1 MIMMSAQ
8 ETVAGQAFSNA
19 SLMLSITSN
28 DLREPMF
35 ESESFSPNSVGVSS
49 NNTEPSH
56 PYKTHNIRL
65 YDSKDD
71 FFKNLMY

>member
-1 MIMMSAQ
+1 MMSAQ

-28 DLREPMF
+28 DLSEPMF
-35 ESESFSPNSVGVSS
+35 ESESFSPNIVGVSS

-56 PYKTHNIRL
+56 PYKHTCITL
-65 YDSKDD
+65 GYLILKMI
-71 FFKNLMY
+71 FFI